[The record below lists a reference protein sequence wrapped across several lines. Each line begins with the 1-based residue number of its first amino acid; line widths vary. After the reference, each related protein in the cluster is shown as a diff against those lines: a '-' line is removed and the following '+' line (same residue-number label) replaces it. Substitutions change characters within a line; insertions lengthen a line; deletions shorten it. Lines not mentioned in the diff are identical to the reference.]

1 VQSTAVL
8 VQTVQYSR
16 QQLIKLIIT
25 RNLQCFDM
33 MAVTASTQIILL
45 QGCLMDDLLQP
56 GVTPEKAKQKLGILL
71 LI

>member
-1 VQSTAVL
+1 
-8 VQTVQYSR
+8 
-16 QQLIKLIIT
+16 
-25 RNLQCFDM
+25 M